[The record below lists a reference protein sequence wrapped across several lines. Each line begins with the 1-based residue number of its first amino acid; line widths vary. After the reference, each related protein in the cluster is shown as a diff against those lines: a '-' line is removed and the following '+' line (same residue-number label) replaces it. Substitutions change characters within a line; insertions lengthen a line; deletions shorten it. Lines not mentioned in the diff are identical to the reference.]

1 MVRKTRPAPQSAR
14 LRRIAAGGFTV
25 TEGVHRHGADLP
37 WHDHATPTIC
47 FVLNGAF
54 TEMWRGGSI
63 ACTSSTL
70 KITPAGER
78 HCDHFNRGD
87 VRGLLIEADDQQVE
101 AIRPYSAVLDERESF
116 QGGQLAGIGWRVY
129 HELQRMDPAAPLA
142 IEGLLLEL
150 VATAS
155 RAREHNGKERGR
167 PRWLEE
173 ARDRI
178 HGGLGSRPS
187 LSGLAMAVGVHPVT
201 LARGFRQVFGCTVG
215 EYVRNLRI
223 ERAAHQLAQ
232 TELSLAEIALAAGF
246 SDQSH
251 FSNLFRQH
259 TGLSPSRF
267 RAMVSSGRIR
277 ERSSER

>member
-1 MVRKTRPAPQSAR
+1 MVRRGKPSVEATRV
-14 LRRIAAGGFTV
+14 RRIEAGGFTV
-25 TEGVHRHGADLP
+25 TEGIHRHGAELP
-37 WHDHATPTIC
+37 WHDHETPTVC
-47 FVLNGAF
+47 FVLNGSF
-54 TEMWRGGSI
+54 TELWRGGSI

-78 HCDHFNRGD
+78 HWDRFNRGD
-87 VRGLLIEADDQQVE
+87 VRGLLIEADDEQVA

-116 QGGQLAGIGWRVY
+116 QGGLLSGIGWRVY
-129 HELQRMDPAAPLA
+129 REIQRMDATAPLA

-150 VATAS
+150 VAAAS
-155 RAREHNGKERGR
+155 RHRERNGVERDR

-178 HGGLGSRPS
+178 HAELGSHPS
-187 LSGLAMAVGVHPVT
+187 LSGLAQAVGVHPVT
-201 LARGFRQVFGCTVG
+201 LARAFRGAFGCTVG
-215 EYVRNLRI
+215 EYVRSVRI

-251 FSNLFRQH
+251 FSNLFRH
-259 TGLSPSRF
+259 YTGLSPSKF
-267 RAMVSSGRIR
+267 RRVVRPA
-277 ERSSER
+277 

>member
-1 MVRKTRPAPQSAR
+1 MVRKSKAITEPKKV
-14 LRRIAAGGFTV
+14 RRIQAGGFTV
-25 TEGVHRHGADLP
+25 TEGIHRHGSQLP

-47 FVLNGAF
+47 FVLNGTF

-70 KITPAGER
+70 KFTPAGER
-78 HCDHFNRGD
+78 HWDRFDRGD
-87 VRGLLIEADDQQVE
+87 VRGLLIEPSDSQTATM
-101 AIRPYSAVLDERESF
+101 RPFAQVLDERESF
-116 QGGQLAGIGWRVY
+116 HGGLLSILGWRIY
-129 HELQRMDPAAPLA
+129 HEMQRLDSAAPLA

-155 RAREHNGKERGR
+155 RVRDTGAESGR
-167 PRWLEE
+167 APWVEE

-178 HGGLGSRPS
+178 HSELPQRPS
-187 LSGLAMAVGVHPVT
+187 LSGLAHTVGVHPVT
-201 LARGFRQVFGCTVG
+201 LARAFRQAFGCTVG

-223 ERAAHQLAQ
+223 ERAAHQLAG

-251 FSNLFRQH
+251 FSNLFRHH
-259 TGLSPSRF
+259 TGMSPSKF
-267 RAMVSSGRIR
+267 RRVIKTA
-277 ERSSER
+277 